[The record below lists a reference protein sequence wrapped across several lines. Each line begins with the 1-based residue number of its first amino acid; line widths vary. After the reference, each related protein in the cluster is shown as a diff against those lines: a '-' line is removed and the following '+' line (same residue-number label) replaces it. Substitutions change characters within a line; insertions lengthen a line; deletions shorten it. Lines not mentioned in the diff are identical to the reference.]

1 MIAVCRVMSLVLGI
15 EVNKKTKSLLSFCLH
30 SMVGSF
36 FDSVLFFAKNT
47 KPIWHHIDNHFS
59 VTDLIYSKHGH
70 LFKKIITDGLLYWD
84 DHWTIINMR
93 YTVSLYEARMELA
106 VLFSFFFLLTNNV
119 YFQSSWLNWGVLW
132 QLLNGTR
139 LNDLYREWP
148 LSLG

>member
-47 KPIWHHIDNHFS
+47 KPIWHHIHNHFS
-59 VTDLIYSKHGH
+59 VTDLIYPKHGL
-70 LFKKIITDGLLYWD
+70 LFKKILTDGLLYWD

-106 VLFSFFFLLTNNV
+106 VLFSFFFS
-119 YFQSSWLNWGVLW
+119 Y
-132 QLLNGTR
+132 
-139 LNDLYREWP
+139 WP
-148 LSLG
+148 IMCTFRAVGWTEGFCGNY